1 MTFLDLSPQNRTES
15 LLAQLQ
21 GVWEASVRATH
32 DFLSEEDLQAIARE
46 VPQALRQVP
55 HLTVAL
61 DHQDRPVGFLGVA
74 GHTLEM
80 LFLSPDH
87 QGKGL
92 GTQLF
97 RRAMAQH
104 YIAQITVN
112 EQNQRALAF
121 YLKRSYKVHHRT
133 PTDDR
138 GRPYPILHLT
148 LSCY

>member
-1 MTFLDLSPQNRTES
+1 MTFLDLSPQDRTDP

-97 RRAMAQH
+97 RRAMSQH

-133 PTDDR
+133 PTDDQ